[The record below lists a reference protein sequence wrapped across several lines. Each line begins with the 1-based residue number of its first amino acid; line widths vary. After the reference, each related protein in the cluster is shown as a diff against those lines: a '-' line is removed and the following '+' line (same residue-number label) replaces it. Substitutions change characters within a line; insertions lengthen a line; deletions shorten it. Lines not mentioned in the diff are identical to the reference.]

1 MAFADRLASALEA
14 RGFEVTIDRRGLPAL
29 EDRRRELLGFIRAA
43 ETVVF
48 IVSAS
53 SAGSPV
59 CAWQIE
65 QIAAL
70 NKRLAP
76 VVLEPV
82 ENDGISGDVTKIE
95 AVFFDPPN
103 VWDSQIEKLA
113 AALNTDSAWLK
124 EHSRL
129 TDLALRWQEGNR
141 PEGQLLKRAGIR
153 AAQQWAASRPE
164 NAPAPPEA
172 VLDFLNAS
180 SEHEGTDDERQR
192 RTVGRAIREA
202 GGASA

>member
-113 AALNTDSAWLK
+113 VALNTDSAWLK

-153 AAQQWAASRPE
+153 AAQQWAA
-164 NAPAPPEA
+164 PA
-172 VLDFLNAS
+172 
-180 SEHEGTDDERQR
+180 GERTGSAR
-192 RTVGRAIREA
+192 
-202 GGASA
+202 GGAGFSQRQFRARRYG

>member
-95 AVFFDPPN
+95 VVFFDPPN

-113 AALNTDSAWLK
+113 ALEQIPTSTDEVTTKHRATKKTSAIWK
-124 EHSRL
+124 
-129 TDLALRWQEGNR
+129 
-141 PEGQLLKRAGIR
+141 
-153 AAQQWAASRPE
+153 ASR
-164 NAPAPPEA
+164 NK
-172 VLDFLNAS
+172 
-180 SEHEGTDDERQR
+180 ERP
-192 RTVGRAIREA
+192 
-202 GGASA
+202 